1 MLTTFLRAVILYS
14 IMVIAMRA
22 LGKRQLGQFQPYEFA
37 VTIIIADLI
46 ASPIG
51 DVSTPLM
58 QGVLPVAALFI
69 MHALIACITFKSDKA
84 RSLISGKPAVIV
96 RDGVIDRTEMQ
107 RLCLTLSD
115 LLEGLR
121 QNGILDP
128 TAVSTA
134 VFESNGTISAFPD
147 GRERPPT
154 AQEMGVPTRPDHLP
168 VMLVMDGRIQDC
180 NLREHR
186 LDATWLEQQLK
197 RVGLVARQVY
207 LAELDEDDDALRLQT
222 MDGICMR
229 FAAETNRTKGAQK

>member
-1 MLTTFLRAVILYS
+1 MLTTFFRAVILYT

-58 QGVLPVAALFI
+58 QGVLPIAALFI
-69 MHALIACITFKSDKA
+69 MHALISFITFKSDKA
-84 RSLISGKPAVIV
+84 RSFISGKPTVIM

-121 QNGILDP
+121 QSGILDP
-128 TAVSTA
+128 TSVSTA
-134 VFESNGTISAFPD
+134 IFESNGTISAFPD
-147 GRERPPT
+147 GSERPPT
-154 AQEMGVPTRPDHLP
+154 AQEMGIAAKPDHLP

-180 NLREHR
+180 NLHEHR
-186 LDATWLEQQLK
+186 LDAAWLELQLK
-197 RVGLVARQVY
+197 RAGLAAKQVY
-207 LAELDEDDDALRLQT
+207 LAEWNADDDELRLQT

-229 FAAETNRTKGAQK
+229 FAANTGHAKEAAK